1 MVLRDNKLKGAKM
14 KYKNVVLQ
22 NELPFDFRCPI
33 HKPFCNLKTSD
44 KKGCTRTFQV
54 RKPYPGEVQQHS
66 PTFQKMYPK
75 RQAVER
81 VNAFLQHLGWENPKC
96 YSMKAVENIVGF
108 ALLGKSLK
116 SLL

>member
-1 MVLRDNKLKGAKM
+1 
-14 KYKNVVLQ
+14 
-22 NELPFDFRCPI
+22 
-33 HKPFCNLKTSD
+33 
-44 KKGCTRTFQV
+44 
-54 RKPYPGEVQQHS
+54 
-66 PTFQKMYPK
+66 MYPK

-116 SLL
+116 SFI

>member
-1 MVLRDNKLKGAKM
+1 M
-14 KYKNVVLQ
+14 
-22 NELPFDFRCPI
+22 CPK
-33 HKPFCNLKTSD
+33 HKPFCNLKTSE
-44 KKGCTRTFQV
+44 KGCTRTFQV
-54 RKPYPGEVQQHS
+54 RKPYPGEVQQYS
-66 PTFQKMYPK
+66 PTFQKLYPK

-96 YSMKAVENIVGF
+96 YSVKAVENIVGF